1 MQKVRIDKWLW
12 AVRIFKSRTLAA
24 DAAKAGKVKINDQL
38 VKASSLVGVADTVV
52 VKKDGFSL
60 TFKVSQTIEKRV
72 GAPIAQ
78 GCYENQTPESE
89 LNKYKSWF
97 LSETVSEFR
106 EKGSGRPTKRDRREI
121 DEFKDS
127 AWWDEGD
134 D

>member
-60 TFKVSQTIEKRV
+60 TFKV
-72 GAPIAQ
+72 
-78 GCYENQTPESE
+78 
-89 LNKYKSWF
+89 
-97 LSETVSEFR
+97 
-106 EKGSGRPTKRDRREI
+106 
-121 DEFKDS
+121 
-127 AWWDEGD
+127 
-134 D
+134 